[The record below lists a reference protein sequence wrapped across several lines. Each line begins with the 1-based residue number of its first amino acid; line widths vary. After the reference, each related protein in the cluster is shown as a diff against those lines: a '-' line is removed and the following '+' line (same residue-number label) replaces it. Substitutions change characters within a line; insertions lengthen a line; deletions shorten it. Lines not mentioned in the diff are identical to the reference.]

1 MSSPELFDLLQKS
14 HPGAARA
21 AFDKYYSRLAAIA
34 LRYAKSATQAEELF
48 NQAFQ
53 ATLLAVKSMRQA
65 PLDLDDFVEREFL
78 KQAIAFVKSIRSE
91 YFVSS
96 TVHAT
101 GDTKPRG
108 YDLFD
113 AQEVI
118 DYRQIENEV
127 LLRGI
132 QQLVPAQRLV
142 FNLHVIED
150 LSVSE
155 TAELLEASEG
165 TVKSNLEKARYNLQK
180 NIDKMLKAVKV

>member
-1 MSSPELFDLLQKS
+1 MSSPELFDLIQKS

-21 AFDKYYSRLAAIA
+21 AFDKYYGRLAAMA
-34 LRYAKSATQAEELF
+34 TRYAKSSAQAEELF
-48 NQAFQ
+48 NHCFQ
-53 ATLLAVKSMRQA
+53 ATLGTIKALRQA

-78 KQAIAFVKSIRSE
+78 SQTILFIKNIRSE

-118 DYRQIENEV
+118 DYRQIENDV

-132 QQLVPAQRLV
+132 QHLVPAQRLA
-142 FNLHVIED
+142 FNLHVIEG
-150 LSVSE
+150 LSIIE
-155 TAELLEASEG
+155 TAERLEASEG
-165 TVKSNLEKARYNLQK
+165 TVKSNLEKARFNLQK
-180 NIDKMLKAVKV
+180 NIDKSLKAVKV